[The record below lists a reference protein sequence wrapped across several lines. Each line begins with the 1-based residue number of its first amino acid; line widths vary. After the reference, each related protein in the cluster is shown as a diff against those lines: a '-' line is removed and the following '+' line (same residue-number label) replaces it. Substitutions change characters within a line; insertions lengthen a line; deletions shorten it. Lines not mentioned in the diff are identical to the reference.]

1 MTSSSNNGGRA
12 KARADPKFVDLDED
26 DESDLPIS
34 DDDENEVVPS
44 KRKATASSTVTSQP
58 QTPPGAMLAPSKVAA
73 TAAHPLTG
81 VPAAVNMTLLN
92 GHGTIPFTIT
102 IPPAALENNDLNQKS
117 LLAQRPASNG
127 SVAAALSSAASNGA
141 NGGEL
146 SNATKISSS
155 PRNLTPSSAGSS
167 VSTSSNPFNL
177 SISRAADSSVA
188 IDEDY
193 DA

>member
-34 DDDENEVVPS
+34 DDDEHEVVPS